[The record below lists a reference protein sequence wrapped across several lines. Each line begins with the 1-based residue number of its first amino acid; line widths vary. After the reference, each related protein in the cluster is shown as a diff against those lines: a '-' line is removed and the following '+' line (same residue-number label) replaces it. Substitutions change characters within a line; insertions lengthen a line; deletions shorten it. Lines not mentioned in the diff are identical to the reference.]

1 MDSNTF
7 IIELLLPTDSFD
19 TIYTDMD
26 STLVLWA
33 YGAVNNNLLEFLQRQ
48 KALGKKIV
56 VLTRAPNPDWVL
68 PNAGIEPS
76 FFDEIISVGNTPKS
90 QFIPKGSAAIFV
102 DDKIAER
109 EDVFNNAGIL
119 AFDPNSL
126 WFRKLGSF
134 PPDMR
139 TPLSVKIGRLKQ
151 ELASMQ
157 EQLQGNAKTLK
168 NFAHFVKKYFDSV
181 QDCSVIDMN
190 QAVSNSKEEILQQR
204 IAALKQM
211 EAQRKM
217 NEQPN

>member
-7 IIELLLPTDSFD
+7 IIELLLPNDTYD

-68 PNAGIEPS
+68 PNAGIDPS

-134 PPDMR
+134 PPEMR
-139 TPLSVKIGRLKQ
+139 TPLPVKIGRLKQ
-151 ELASMQ
+151 ELAAMQ
-157 EQLQGNAKTLK
+157 EQLSSDTELK
-168 NFAHFVKKYFDSV
+168 NFSRVVRKYFDGV

-190 QAVSNSKEEILQQR
+190 S
-204 IAALKQM
+204 ALAGNYEAMLKKKMM
-211 EAQRKM
+211 EQEVR
-217 NEQPN
+217 

>member
-1 MDSNTF
+1 MDENIF
-7 IIELLLPTDSFD
+7 IIDILLPADSYD
-19 TIYTDMD
+19 IIYTDMD

-76 FFDEIISVGNTPKS
+76 FFDEIVSVGDTPKS
-90 QFIPKGSAAIFV
+90 QFIPKGTTAIFV

-109 EDVFNNAGIL
+109 DDVFNNSRIL
-119 AFDPNSL
+119 CFDPDGL

-134 PPDMR
+134 PPGMR
-139 TPLSVKIGRLKQ
+139 TPLETKIEKLRQ
-151 ELASMQ
+151 ELAAMQ
-157 EQLQGNAKTLK
+157 TQLSSDTELK
-168 NFAHFVKKYFDSV
+168 NFSRIVRKYFDSV

-190 QAVSNSKEEILQQR
+190 GALAGNYEAILKKKR
-204 IAALKQM
+204 I
-211 EAQRKM
+211 
-217 NEQPN
+217 EQEVR